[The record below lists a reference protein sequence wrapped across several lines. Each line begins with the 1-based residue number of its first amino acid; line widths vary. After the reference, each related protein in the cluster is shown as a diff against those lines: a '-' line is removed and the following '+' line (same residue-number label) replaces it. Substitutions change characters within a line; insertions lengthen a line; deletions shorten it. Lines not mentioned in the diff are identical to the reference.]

1 MEVVRKQDKNSY
13 VRGESKKIRGEDKYL
28 VDGKLIHMGSVKMSL
43 NYDNG
48 ALVVFL
54 YSAHGLAGKKSQ
66 DPYANVFLIE
76 DEEYPH
82 PDPTKRYQWKEGQK
96 VIYQE
101 DHEKTEVSNR
111 NLNPVFKDKFIFQTN
126 PSGILPDISK
136 KSLVISIWDKD
147 SKSRDDYMAGVTLP
161 LRNVRRFNFLDSG
174 LTKRGDWDRADSG
187 SDSSSSSSNEDEEE
201 EGKKTVA
208 KDILDHKKIVEVP
221 LQVQENDGYP
231 KRLFDVDKLFGG
243 LKLEPV
249 PVPFNDGWDL
259 TECNNRLVTYIDRAR
274 VLRQAYQLKKSLSEV
289 QLNDRTS
296 VVMTE
301 KNSVILEQMEK
312 IKSLRVAAARRRV
325 EVEQRRK
332 AAMEGA
338 ERSERR
344 YKTQMTV
351 LKERMATLDSLAKEE
366 ANLRCKECSNSSLRE
381 YYRGGLSVR
390 RQLNYKPAAVH
401 AEKVE
406 IKSLVLT
413 AELGRSSRDEAFEK
427 IIIKIRNEF
436 HQKFLAS
443 LNEARKKYKKQGKL
457 EITIEED
464 ILRIYQTLIRQRA
477 DVNGI
482 QYSLSGLSQLESSRH
497 YKARMRQL
505 VGDIEGLRQLLRKRN
520 DEMSGLS
527 AGWAV
532 ELREIDAV
540 LEASLAKLRDVMGK
554 LSYVSVTKET
564 EFDEVAAYQQLLDF
578 ETVRVSQPER
588 RHRATVRTSTSRRSA
603 SSSAFGSAAYVA
615 GGSEYSHSSKAR
627 QSRSSSSKGR
637 TSYG

>member
-1 MEVVRKQDKNSY
+1 M
-13 VRGESKKIRGEDKYL
+13 
-28 VDGKLIHMGSVKMSL
+28 
-43 NYDNG
+43 
-48 ALVVFL
+48 
-54 YSAHGLAGKKSQ
+54 
-66 DPYANVFLIE
+66 
-76 DEEYPH
+76 
-82 PDPTKRYQWKEGQK
+82 
-96 VIYQE
+96 
-101 DHEKTEVSNR
+101 
-111 NLNPVFKDKFIFQTN
+111 
-126 PSGILPDISK
+126 
-136 KSLVISIWDKD
+136 
-147 SKSRDDYMAGVTLP
+147 
-161 LRNVRRFNFLDSG
+161 
-174 LTKRGDWDRADSG
+174 
-187 SDSSSSSSNEDEEE
+187 
-201 EGKKTVA
+201 
-208 KDILDHKKIVEVP
+208 
-221 LQVQENDGYP
+221 
-231 KRLFDVDKLFGG
+231 
-243 LKLEPV
+243 
-249 PVPFNDGWDL
+249 
-259 TECNNRLVTYIDRAR
+259 VTYIDRAR

-344 YKTQMTV
+344 YKTQVEIFKVRCPMKSSQMTV

-381 YYRGGLSVR
+381 YYRGGLSVSSICSMCLTKANCFQVR

-482 QYSLSGLSQLESSRH
+482 QYSLSGLSQLESSR
-497 YKARMRQL
+497 
-505 VGDIEGLRQLLRKRN
+505 
-520 DEMSGLS
+520 
-527 AGWAV
+527 
-532 ELREIDAV
+532 
-540 LEASLAKLRDVMGK
+540 
-554 LSYVSVTKET
+554 
-564 EFDEVAAYQQLLDF
+564 F
-578 ETVRVSQPER
+578 SQNL
-588 RHRATVRTSTSRRSA
+588 
-603 SSSAFGSAAYVA
+603 F
-615 GGSEYSHSSKAR
+615 
-627 QSRSSSSKGR
+627 
-637 TSYG
+637 